1 MELFSLKGRIALV
14 TGASRGIGLAM
25 ARAMAQAGARV
36 VLNARDAQKL
46 ESAAA
51 GLTAEGLQVETVAFD
66 VADEPALVAGVE
78 GLLKRHGRID
88 ILVNNA
94 GLQHRVPLEEWTT
107 ADWQRVLMVDLTAC
121 FTLTRLCAP
130 KMVAQ
135 GWGRIINT
143 VSLIGPR
150 IGRPTVHAYAASKA
164 GLDGLTRSL
173 ANELGPKGVTV
184 NAIAPGY
191 INTEFNDPVFAN
203 KALAEHIVK
212 RTPAGRFGEPVEFG
226 GPAVFLASEAGRFVN
241 GHTLYVDGGLT
252 VAL

>member
-1 MELFSLKGRIALV
+1 MELFSLKGRVALV

-25 ARAMAQAGARV
+25 ARAMAEAGALV
-36 VLNARDAQKL
+36 VLNGRGAGTL
-46 ESAAA
+46 EDAAA
-51 GLTAEGLQVETVAFD
+51 RLRTDGLRAETAPFD
-66 VADEPALVAGVE
+66 VADEPALVAGTQAV
-78 GLLKRHGRID
+78 LARHGRVD

-94 GLQHRVPLEEWTT
+94 GMQHRVPLEEWTT
-107 ADWQRVLMVDLTAC
+107 ADWQRVLMVDLTSC

-130 KMVAQ
+130 AMVAQ

-203 KALAEHIVK
+203 KALADHIIK
-212 RTPAGRFGEPVEFG
+212 RTPAGRFGEPIEFG
-226 GPAVFLASEAGRFVN
+226 GPAVFLASEAGKFVN

>member
-1 MELFSLKGRIALV
+1 VDLFSLKGRVAVV
-14 TGASRGIGLAM
+14 TGASRGLGLAM
-25 ARAMAQAGARV
+25 ARAMAEAGARV
-36 VLNARDAQKL
+36 VLNGRGAGTL
-46 ESAAA
+46 EDAAA
-51 GLTAEGLQVETVAFD
+51 RLRADGLQAEIAPFD
-66 VADEPALVAGVE
+66 VADEPKLVAGIQGV
-78 GLLKRHGRID
+78 LARHGKVD

-94 GLQHRVPLEEWTT
+94 GLQHRVPLDEWTT
-107 ADWQRVLMVDLTAC
+107 ADWQRVLMVDLTSC
-121 FTLTRLCAP
+121 FTLARLCAP
-130 KMVAQ
+130 AMITQ

-173 ANELGPKGVTV
+173 AAELGPKGITV

-191 INTEFNDPVFAN
+191 INTEFNDPLLSNQPLVD
-203 KALAEHIVK
+203 HIIR
-212 RTPAGRFGEPVEFG
+212 RTPAGRWGEPEEFG
-226 GPAVFLASEAGRFVN
+226 GPVVFLASEAGRFVN

>member
-1 MELFSLKGRIALV
+1 MELFSLKGRVALV
-14 TGASRGIGLAM
+14 TGASRGLGLAM

-36 VLNARDAQKL
+36 VLNARGAGTL
-46 ESAAA
+46 EDAAA
-51 GLTAEGLQVETVAFD
+51 RLRADGLAAETAPFD

-78 GLLKRHGRID
+78 AVLKRHGRVD

-107 ADWQRVLMVDLTAC
+107 ADWQRVLTVDLTSC
-121 FTLTRLCAP
+121 FTLARLCAP
-130 KMVAQ
+130 AMVAR

-173 ANELGPKGVTV
+173 AAELGPKGITV

-191 INTEFNDPVFAN
+191 INTEFNDPLLSNQPLVD
-203 KALAEHIVK
+203 HIIR
-212 RTPAGRFGEPVEFG
+212 RTPAGRWGEPEEFG
-226 GPAVFLASEAGRFVN
+226 GPAVFLASEAGKFVN